1 MQDAEMLNFILKN
14 AEMGRIGIADVMQYS
29 KDERLNIELKDE
41 MDEYDKIY
49 CTAREMLQNNNYEI
63 EHVNAMAK
71 IGSQV
76 MTAMKAVPN
85 HTTSKI
91 ADMMIKGNTMGVT
104 KILQR
109 QSEYDGNNEEIK
121 KLANKL
127 VITEEN
133 NIKNMKHFL

>member
-29 KDERLNIELKDE
+29 KNERLNLELRDQ

-49 CTAREMLQNNNYEI
+49 CTAKEMMTENNYRI
-63 EHVNAMAK
+63 EPVGAMAK
-71 IGSQV
+71 MSSQV
-76 MTAMKAVPN
+76 MTAMKAMPN
-85 HTTSKI
+85 PSASNI

-104 KILQR
+104 KMLKR
-109 QSEYDGNNEEIK
+109 QSEYEGDNPEIRN
-121 KLANKL
+121 LAQKL
-127 VITEEN
+127 VRTEEN